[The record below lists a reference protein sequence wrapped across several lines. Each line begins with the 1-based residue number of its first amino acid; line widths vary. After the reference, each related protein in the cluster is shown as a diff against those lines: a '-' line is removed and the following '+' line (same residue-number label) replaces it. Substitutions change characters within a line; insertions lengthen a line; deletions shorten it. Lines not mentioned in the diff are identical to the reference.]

1 MTKHIL
7 KYVFFCILICSS
19 ISLSHAQND
28 TQALNTQVSV
38 AGQMNAAKF
47 SQLMR
52 QGFKSVIVNRPDQE
66 IGNVVNVS
74 ELRNIAENPRSV

>member
-1 MTKHIL
+1 MIKTIL
-7 KYVFFCILICSS
+7 KYVFCCVLICSS

-28 TQALNTQVSV
+28 VQTLNTKVSV

-52 QGFKSVIVNRPDQE
+52 
-66 IGNVVNVS
+66 
-74 ELRNIAENPRSV
+74 

>member
-1 MTKHIL
+1 MIKTIL
-7 KYVFFCILICSS
+7 KYVFCCILICSS

-28 TQALNTQVSV
+28 IQALNTQVSV

-66 IGNVVNVS
+66 MGNAV
-74 ELRNIAENPRSV
+74 

>member
-1 MTKHIL
+1 MTKSIL
-7 KYVFFCILICSS
+7 KYVFCCILICSS
-19 ISLSHAQND
+19 IPLSHAQND
-28 TQALNTQVSV
+28 VQTLNTKVSV

>member
-1 MTKHIL
+1 MLTNK
-7 KYVFFCILICSS
+7 
-19 ISLSHAQND
+19 
-28 TQALNTQVSV
+28 VSV
-38 AGQMNAAKF
+38 AGQMNTAKF

>member
-1 MTKHIL
+1 MTKPIL
-7 KYVFFCILICSS
+7 KYVFCCILICSS
-19 ISLSHAQND
+19 ISLSYAN
-28 TQALNTQVSV
+28 NTQMLTNKVSV
-38 AGQMNAAKF
+38 AGQMNTAKF

-66 IGNVVNVS
+66 IGNVVKVS